1 MPEDD
6 KRPGSSGQTLSKE
19 ALDFAPHLLAIQER
33 PPSRLPRTVLWSV
46 SSLLLLLLLWA
57 AIAKRDIVVSAQGRL
72 VPQSFTKVVQPAEP
86 GVVTEVLVADG
97 DFVQAGQVLL
107 RLDARIA
114 QAESTAFRREQQLR
128 SLTKALIDAELH
140 GAAPAIPTDFDAAL
154 VSQVRS
160 QFAARRQ
167 AFDDAVRQESESLRR
182 AQSDL
187 AAAQQVLN
195 KLNAVVPTYKQS
207 AMAFAN
213 LHAEG
218 FVGELAAAEKQRDLL
233 EKQQDAKA
241 QQSTVDGLS
250 ASIAVAERRIAAL
263 RSQYR
268 SQLEG
273 ERTDAIAQLN
283 RLNQEVIRSTV
294 KSAQMELR
302 APHAGVVKDLAVTGN
317 GTVVAAGGL
326 LLNIVPTDDRLQA
339 EVFLHNED
347 LGFVAAGQLAMVK
360 VAAFPFQKYGLLA
373 GAVTMV
379 SADTSNSREAAGQA
393 QEPRY
398 RILVSLDQPQDF
410 GRQQGQALRLSAG
423 MLVSAEIHQGRQTM
437 LEYLLSPVLKVAHE
451 AARER

>member
-1 MPEDD
+1 MPDD
-6 KRPGSSGQTLSKE
+6 PKSSAVKVQALSKE

-33 PPSRLPRTVLWSV
+33 PPARMPRTVLWSV
-46 SSLLLLLLLWA
+46 VALLALLLLWA
-57 AIAKRDIVVSAQGRL
+57 AVAQRDIVVSAQGRL
-72 VPQSFTKVVQPAEP
+72 APLSFTKVVQPAEP
-86 GVVTEVLVADG
+86 GVVSEVLVADG
-97 DFVQAGQVLL
+97 DQVKAGQVLL
-107 RLDARIA
+107 KLDARVA
-114 QAESTAFRREQQLR
+114 QAENTAFRREQQLR
-128 SLTKALIDAELH
+128 TLTKILIDAELQ
-140 GAAPAIPTDFDAAL
+140 GAPAALSADFDVGL
-154 VSQVRS
+154 VAQVRS

-187 AAAQQVLN
+187 AAAQQVLG
-195 KLNAVVPTYKQS
+195 KLNAVVPSYKQTAS
-207 AMAFAN
+207 AFAN

-241 QQSTVDGLS
+241 QQSTVEGLT
-250 ASIAVAERRIAAL
+250 AAIAVAERRIAAL

-273 ERTDAIAQLN
+273 ERTEAIAQLN
-283 RLNQEVIRSTV
+283 RLNQDVIRSGV
-294 KSAQMELR
+294 RSAQMEIR

-326 LLNIVPTDDRLQA
+326 LLNIVPTDERLQA
-339 EVFLHNED
+339 EVFLQNED
-347 LGFVAAGQLAMVK
+347 LGFVAAGQRAMVK

-373 GAVTMV
+373 GTVAMV
-379 SADTSNSREAAGQA
+379 SADTSNTKEPSMQA

-398 RILVSLDQPQDF
+398 RILVTLDPVQEF
-410 GRQQGQALRLSAG
+410 GSNQRQALKLSAG
-423 MLVSAEIHQGRQTM
+423 MQVSAEIHQGRQTM
-437 LEYLLSPVLKVAHE
+437 LEYLLSPVLKVTHE